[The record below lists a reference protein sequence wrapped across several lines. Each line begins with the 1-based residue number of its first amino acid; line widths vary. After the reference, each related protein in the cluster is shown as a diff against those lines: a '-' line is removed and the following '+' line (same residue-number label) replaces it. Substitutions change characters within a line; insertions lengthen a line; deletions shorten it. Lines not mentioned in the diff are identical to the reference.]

1 MRRARGCR
9 VSTDWLR
16 LVFVLLVTAWAVPA
30 AARGEDAVL
39 VAVLHQVAEEMVEGD
54 GVACLSID
62 PGGAPQ
68 SIGGDLLESFA
79 DLPFVRRGAECE
91 ERPDGAVEL
100 ATDRPA
106 VLITAGPI
114 EWVED
119 DEAWVTVRYFR
130 TAVLSAER
138 LYRAVREESGWVS
151 LGQIVKMAPS

>member
-1 MRRARGCR
+1 
-9 VSTDWLR
+9 VQEPPTFLIP
-16 LVFVLLVTAWAVPA
+16 LVVVLLVAAVTPA
-30 AARGEDAVL
+30 FAQEEDAVL
-39 VAVLHQVAEEMVEGD
+39 LAVLHQVAEEMVEKD

-91 ERPDGAVEL
+91 EREDGAVEL

-130 TAVLSAER
+130 TAILSAER

-151 LGQIVKMAPS
+151 LGQIVRMAPA

>member
-1 MRRARGCR
+1 VTTRKLSVA
-9 VSTDWLR
+9 
-16 LVFVLLVTAWAVPA
+16 FVLLVAIGPA
-30 AARGEDAVL
+30 PAPAHENDDVLIAVL
-39 VAVLHQVAEEMVEGD
+39 RQVAADMVDTG
-54 GVACLSID
+54 GVACLAVD

-68 SIGGDLLESFA
+68 SIEPELLKSFA

-91 ERPDGAVEL
+91 ARPDGAVEL

-138 LYRAVREESGWVS
+138 LYRVVREKSGWVA
-151 LGQIVKMAPS
+151 LGQIVRMAPA

>member
-9 VSTDWLR
+9 VSTNWLR
-16 LVFVLLVTAWAVPA
+16 VVFVLLVTAWAVPA

-91 ERPDGAVEL
+91 ERPKTHWRG
-100 ATDRPA
+100 
-106 VLITAGPI
+106 
-114 EWVED
+114 
-119 DEAWVTVRYFR
+119 R
-130 TAVLSAER
+130 TER
-138 LYRAVREESGWVS
+138 WSSPPTGRRS
-151 LGQIVKMAPS
+151 

>member
-1 MRRARGCR
+1 
-9 VSTDWLR
+9 VSTDWR
-16 LVFVLLVTAWAVPA
+16 RVALVVSLAAGATPA
-30 AARGEDAVL
+30 LAQEEDAVL
-39 VAVLHQVAEEMVEGD
+39 AAVLRQVAQVMVDEG

-68 SIGGDLLESFA
+68 SIGRDLVESFA

-91 ERPDGAVEL
+91 GRENGAVEL

-130 TAVLSAER
+130 TAVHSATR
-138 LYRAVREESGWVS
+138 VYRAVREETGWVC
-151 LGQIVKMAPS
+151 LGQIVRMAPA